1 MQVKD
6 GKIYKANINQN
17 KTPMVVLLL
26 DKVDFRAKKPARNKK
41 DITEWYKDLSTQ
53 KTAVLN
59 VYANIRAP
67 KHV

>member
-17 KTPMVVLLL
+17 KTQMVILLL
-26 DKVDFRAKKPARNKK
+26 DKVDFRAKKTARNKK